1 MDLALEAKI
10 AQSRMI
16 IRTAPW
22 CPIILALRLLDWQIV
37 DGSKPQAHQPVLIE
51 LPILIAVRAKP
62 IAGVIVPFIGKAR
75 GDAVSLERPKLFNQ
89 PIVQLFRPFAFE
101 KRDDLFPS
109 VHKFRAVSP
118 A

>member
-22 CPIILALRLLDWQIV
+22 YPVVLALRLLDWQIV
-37 DGSKPQAHQPVLIE
+37 DGSKPQLHQPVLIE
-51 LPILIAVRAKP
+51 LPIFIAIRAKP
-62 IAGVIVPFIGKAR
+62 IPGVIMRFIGKAH
-75 GDAVSLERPKLFNQ
+75 GDSVFPERPKLFDQ
-89 PIVQLFRPFAFE
+89 PIVQLFRPFAPE
-101 KRDDLFPS
+101 KRSDFLS
-109 VHKFRAVSP
+109 AIHKFRAVSP